1 MSRLERFDLRA
12 AEPAPEPLTP
22 EPPALASPAP
32 PACGA
37 RRPEPCARC
46 PDELRCPFRALARLL
61 AG

>member
-22 EPPALASPAP
+22 EPLASAP